1 MIFAAARLRL
11 KLGWDFGLN
20 SGTKHAARGN
30 RRPATL
36 VVCGYGLYF
45 SGFSIDIGSSAPP
58 SARYNPYHLPATTQL
73 HLLPA
78 IAKPLFPI

>member
-30 RRPATL
+30 SVKTLLLSADTDCTFPGSPSTLGALPHHLPAIT
-36 VVCGYGLYF
+36 
-45 SGFSIDIGSSAPP
+45 
-58 SARYNPYHLPATTQL
+58 PYHLPATTQL

-78 IAKPLFPI
+78 IAKPLFPL